1 MPTEEKREVCFEN
14 VMIYYIY
21 TSFQIC
27 SNGSVS
33 MEGNTE
39 LFQTEGNINCVLCF
53 LNSITE
59 ANPCPPQQLLTIL
72 NYILLKTTKR
82 ILQAFQEKLFQFRS

>member
-1 MPTEEKREVCFEN
+1 MPIEEKRKVCFEN
-14 VMIYYIY
+14 VTIYYIY

-33 MEGNTE
+33 MGGNTK
-39 LFQTEGNINCVLCF
+39 LFQTEGDINCVLCF

-59 ANPCPPQQLLTIL
+59 ANPCPPQQLLMNL
-72 NYILLKTTKR
+72 NYIFLKTAKR